1 MKDPNNDPTVRLFE
15 YKGWFFQR
23 VFDISLW
30 RRGVFQGRSNIYLW
44 HFMADKIL
52 VYLKWEFDVFAKWKQ
67 HTHGK
72 KNAT

>member
-1 MKDPNNDPTVRLFE
+1 
-15 YKGWFFQR
+15 
-23 VFDISLW
+23 
-30 RRGVFQGRSNIYLW
+30 
-44 HFMADKIL
+44 MADKIL